1 MNPETLNGTV
11 LGTCTLQQM
20 VGRGGLGVV
29 FRAQQARSSQSVAL
43 KVLVPSAALSP
54 EQRTLF
60 LQRFR
65 RDMAVVSTL
74 EHAHILPVHE
84 YGDRD
89 GVTYLVMPYRSSGT
103 LQDVLAKA
111 GQLSWPD
118 LMHYLEQMASA
129 IDYAQEHGVTHRNLQ
144 PANVLLKTDGNL
156 LVTDFGLVTIMTEGL
171 VPQELLLGASGPCV
185 APDYIAPEQVMGET
199 VDGRADLY
207 SLAVILYQ
215 MVTGKTP
222 FQGTTTVYIAA
233 QHVQLPPPLPHVLR
247 PDLPLAAEQVMLRA
261 MAKKAS
267 ARYARAQDFA
277 GAFRAALA
285 TAGIA
290 LSAMHRV
297 VPVVPVVS
305 ANTEAT
311 PMEDM
316 NQPSTGAM
324 LLWSKRLR
332 SEQKTGA
339 LRSGNDL
346 MMTPGTPTR
355 SSLASATP
363 SELTGKLSSTPEM
376 ITTMTTGKQ
385 TMPEQVSSQAT
396 SGMATI
402 TNTTQAL
409 PEIQQLSSLPL
420 PASNTSTTDAQSAI
434 AATPGPLS
442 PFLPAGNTDAL
453 RITGEQRSTATT
465 IKLTD
470 AMKIVQ
476 LPVAGQPGKYMTGFL
491 PVIPSATSATAEKST
506 AHFMLPGNLL
516 TTLKSDP
523 KKRIK
528 IAGIVALV
536 AVIILSSSVALLIH
550 ARTRPPVQVNA
561 NRIVVTPNVQGTAS
575 AKATVTAQANIILT
589 DPLSENIHNWH
600 IATTGNKEYFFSGG
614 AYHIFDNENGQSAP
628 SILGGEN
635 IVGPMAYTLTMQEI
649 KGNDTSLNNSFGMI
663 FRLTTYKKG
672 SRAITTFY
680 TFEVVNM
687 KGGQYQFWKY
697 DASEAN
703 PWMPLW
709 KHAFGREFHWGHGPQ
724 SSNTFGV
731 FANGKSFSFTV
742 NDKVVGNSQ
751 DSSIASGAIGMLVNL
766 KGTEVAFSN
775 LLLTHH
781 QVV

>member
-29 FRAQQARSSQSVAL
+29 FRAHQAGSSQSVAL
-43 KVLVPSAALSP
+43 KVLLPSSALSP
-54 EQRTLF
+54 EQHTLF

-74 EHAHILPVHE
+74 EHANILPVLE
-84 YGDRD
+84 YGDRN
-89 GVTYLVMPYRSSGT
+89 GVKYLVMPYRSGGT

-118 LMHYLEQMASA
+118 LMRYLDQMAAA
-129 IDYAQEHGVTHRNLQ
+129 IDYAQERGVTHRNLQ
-144 PANVLLKTDGNL
+144 PANVLLTTDGTL
-156 LVTDFGLVTIMTEGL
+156 VVTDFALVTIMTEGL

-185 APDYIAPEQVMGET
+185 APDYIAPEQVMGEP

-207 SLAVILYQ
+207 SLAVILYR

-222 FQGTTTVYIAA
+222 FQGTTAVYIAA
-233 QHVQLPPPLPHVLR
+233 QHVQLPPPSPRALR
-247 PDLPLAAEQVMLRA
+247 PDLPLAAEQVLLRA
-261 MAKKAS
+261 MAKSAS
-267 ARYARAQDFA
+267 DRYAHAQDFA
-277 GAFRAALA
+277 GAFRAALT

-290 LSAMHRV
+290 LPAMQ
-297 VPVVPVVS
+297 PVAP
-305 ANTEAT
+305 ANGQAT
-311 PMEDM
+311 PVEDVS
-316 NQPSTGAM
+316 QPSTGAIP
-324 LLWSKRLR
+324 LWSKRLR

-346 MMTPGTPTR
+346 MMNPGAPTR
-355 SSLASATP
+355 SLLAPATP
-363 SELTGKLSSTPEM
+363 SGFTGKLSSTPEM
-376 ITTMTTGKQ
+376 ITTMPVGKHA
-385 TMPEQVSSQAT
+385 MPEQMSPRT
-396 SGMATI
+396 TPGMASI
-402 TNTTQAL
+402 TNTTRVL
-409 PEIQQLSSLPL
+409 PEVQQLP
-420 PASNTSTTDAQSAI
+420 TSTTDAQSAI
-434 AATPGPLS
+434 TATPGPLS
-442 PFLPAGNTDAL
+442 PFPPAGNTDAL

-476 LPVAGQPGKYMTGFL
+476 VPVAGQPGKYMTGFL
-491 PVIPSATSATAEKST
+491 PALPSATSAADEKST
-506 AHFMLPGNLL
+506 AHVTLPGNLL

-528 IAGIVALV
+528 FAGIVALV
-536 AVIILSSSVALLIH
+536 AMIIISSSVALFIH
-550 ARTRPPVQVNA
+550 ARSRPPVQVNA
-561 NRIVVTPNVQGTAS
+561 NRIIVTPNVLGTAS
-575 AKATVTAQANIILT
+575 AKATATVQANIILT

-600 IATTGNKEYFFSGG
+600 IATTGSKEYFFSGG
-614 AYHIFDNENGQSAP
+614 AYHIFDNETGQSAP

-672 SRAITTFY
+672 SRVITTFY

-697 DASEAN
+697 DGSEAN
-703 PWMPLW
+703 PWIPLW

-724 SSNTFGV
+724 SSNTFNV
-731 FANGKSFSFTV
+731 FANGKSFTFAM
-742 NDKVVGNSQ
+742 NGKVVGKSQ
-751 DSSIASGAIGMLVNL
+751 DGSIAGGAIGMLVNL

-781 QVV
+781 QVA

>member
-29 FRAQQARSSQSVAL
+29 FRAQQAHSSHSPQSVAL

-74 EHAHILPVHE
+74 AHAHILPVLE

-89 GVTYLVMPYRSSGT
+89 GVMYLVMPYRSGGT

-111 GQLSWPD
+111 GQLSWSD
-118 LMHYLEQMASA
+118 LMHYLDQMAAA
-129 IDYAQEHGVTHRNLQ
+129 IDYAQERGVTHRNLQ
-144 PANVLLKTDGNL
+144 PANVLLATDGTL
-156 LVTDFGLVTIMTEGL
+156 VVTDFALVTIMTEGL
-171 VPQELLLGASGPCV
+171 APQELLLGASGPCV
-185 APDYIAPEQVMGET
+185 APDYIAPEQVMGEP

-207 SLAVILYQ
+207 SLAVILYR

-222 FQGTTTVYIAA
+222 FQGTTAVYIAA
-233 QHVQLPPPLPHVLR
+233 QHVQLPPPSPRALR
-247 PDLPLAAEQVMLRA
+247 PDVPLAAEQVMLRA
-261 MAKKAS
+261 MAKQPS
-267 ARYARAQDFA
+267 DRYARAQDFA

-290 LSAMHRV
+290 LPAMQ
-297 VPVVPVVS
+297 PVIPVVS
-305 ANTEAT
+305 ANAEAT
-311 PMEDM
+311 SVEDV

-324 LLWSKRLR
+324 PLWSKRLR

-346 MMTPGTPTR
+346 LMTPSTPTR
-355 SSLASATP
+355 GLYASARP

-376 ITTMTTGKQ
+376 ITTMTTSKQ
-385 TMPEQVSSQAT
+385 AMPEQVSPQAT
-396 SGMATI
+396 AGMANL
-402 TNTTQAL
+402 TNTTRVL
-409 PEIQQLSSLPL
+409 PELQQLSSS
-420 PASNTSTTDAQSAI
+420 ASNTSTTDAQSAI

-442 PFLPAGNTDAL
+442 PFPPAGNTDAL

-491 PVIPSATSATAEKST
+491 PVIPSATSATTEKST
-506 AHFMLPGNLL
+506 AHLTLPGNLL
-516 TTLKSDP
+516 TTLKRDP

-528 IAGIVALV
+528 FAGIVALV
-536 AVIILSSSVALLIH
+536 AMIILSSSVALFIH
-550 ARTRPPVQVNA
+550 ARTSPPAQVKA
-561 NRIVVTPNVQGTAS
+561 HRIIVTPNALSTAY
-575 AKATVTAQANIILT
+575 AQDTATAQANIILT

-600 IATTGNKEYFFSGG
+600 VALTGNKEYFFSGG
-614 AYHIFDNENGQSAP
+614 AYHIFDNETGQSAP

-672 SRAITTFY
+672 NQAITTFY

-697 DASEAN
+697 DGSEAN
-703 PWMPLW
+703 PWIPLW
-709 KHAFGREFHWGHGPQ
+709 KHTFGSEFHWGHGPQ
-724 SSNTFGV
+724 SSNTFSV

>member
-65 RDMAVVSTL
+65 RDMAIVSTL
-74 EHAHILPVHE
+74 AHAHILPVLG

-89 GVTYLVMPYRSSGT
+89 GVTYLVMPYCSGGT

-118 LMHYLEQMASA
+118 LMRYLDQMAVA
-129 IDYAQEHGVTHRNLQ
+129 IDYAQERGVTHRNLQ
-144 PANVLLKTDGNL
+144 PANVLLATDGTL
-156 LVTDFGLVTIMTEGL
+156 VVTDFALVTIMTEGL

-185 APDYIAPEQVMGET
+185 APDYIAPEQVMGEP

-233 QHVQLPPPLPHVLR
+233 QHVQLPPPSPRALR
-247 PDLPLAAEQVMLRA
+247 PDVPLAAEQVMLRA
-261 MAKKAS
+261 MAKQPS
-267 ARYARAQDFA
+267 DRYTRAQDFA

-290 LSAMHRV
+290 LPAMQ
-297 VPVVPVVS
+297 PVVPVVS
-305 ANTEAT
+305 ANAEAT
-311 PMEDM
+311 SVEDV

-324 LLWSKRLR
+324 PLWSKRLR

-346 MMTPGTPTR
+346 LMTPGTPTR
-355 SSLASATP
+355 GLYASAKP
-363 SELTGKLSSTPEM
+363 SEVTGELSSTPEM
-376 ITTMTTGKQ
+376 ITTMTAGKQ
-385 TMPEQVSSQAT
+385 TMPELVSSQAT

-402 TNTTQAL
+402 TNTTRVL
-409 PEIQQLSSLPL
+409 PEIQQLT
-420 PASNTSTTDAQSAI
+420 TSTTDAQSAI

-442 PFLPAGNTDAL
+442 PFPPAGNTDAL

-506 AHFMLPGNLL
+506 THFMLPGNLL
-516 TTLKSDP
+516 TTLKRDP

-528 IAGIVALV
+528 FAGIVALV
-536 AVIILSSSVALLIH
+536 AVIILSSSVALFIH
-550 ARTRPPVQVNA
+550 ARTRPPTQA
-561 NRIVVTPNVQGTAS
+561 DAHHIIVTPNALGTAS

-614 AYHIFDNENGQSAP
+614 AYHIFDNANGQSAP

-703 PWMPLW
+703 PWIPLW

-724 SSNTFGV
+724 SSNTFSV

-781 QVV
+781 QIV

>member
-29 FRAQQARSSQSVAL
+29 FRAQQTPSSQSVAL
-43 KVLVPSAALSP
+43 KVLLPSAALSP

-65 RDMAVVSTL
+65 RDMAVVTTL
-74 EHAHILPVHE
+74 AHAHILPVLE
-84 YGDRD
+84 YGDHD
-89 GVTYLVMPYRSSGT
+89 GVKYLVMPYRSGGT

-118 LMHYLEQMASA
+118 LMRHLDQMAAA
-129 IDYAQEHGVTHRNLQ
+129 IDYAQERGVTHRNLQ
-144 PANVLLKTDGNL
+144 PANVLLATDGTL
-156 LVTDFGLVTIMTEGL
+156 AVTDFALVTIMTEGL
-171 VPQELLLGASGPCV
+171 VPQELLLGTNGPCV
-185 APDYIAPEQVMGET
+185 APDYVAPEQVMGES

-222 FQGTTTVYIAA
+222 FQGTTAVYIAA
-233 QHVQLPPPLPHVLR
+233 QHVQLPPPSPRALR
-247 PDLPLAAEQVMLRA
+247 PDVPLAAEQVMLKA
-261 MAKKAS
+261 MAKQPAD
-267 ARYARAQDFA
+267 RYTRAQDFA
-277 GAFRAALA
+277 GAFRAAL
-285 TAGIA
+285 TSAGIA
-290 LSAMHRV
+290 LPAMQ
-297 VPVVPVVS
+297 PVVPVIS
-305 ANTEAT
+305 ANAEAT
-311 PMEDM
+311 SVEDV
-316 NQPSTGAM
+316 NSPSTGAM
-324 LLWSKRLR
+324 PLWSKRLR

-339 LRSGNDL
+339 LRSDNDL
-346 MMTPGTPTR
+346 LKTPGTPTR
-355 SSLASATP
+355 GLYASAKP
-363 SELTGKLSSTPEM
+363 SALTGKLFSTPEM
-376 ITTMTTGKQ
+376 ITTMTAGKQ
-385 TMPEQVSSQAT
+385 TMPDQVSSQTTQTAQAT
-396 SGMATI
+396 AGMANL
-402 TNTTQAL
+402 TNTTRVL
-409 PEIQQLSSLPL
+409 PEIQQLS
-420 PASNTSTTDAQSAI
+420 TSTTDEQPAL

-442 PFLPAGNTDAL
+442 PFPPAGNTDAL
-453 RITGEQRSTATT
+453 RIPGEQRSTATT

-491 PVIPSATSATAEKST
+491 PVIPSDPSATSATNEKST
-506 AHFMLPGNLL
+506 TRLMLPGNLL
-516 TTLKSDP
+516 TTLKHDP

-528 IAGIVALV
+528 FAGIVALI
-536 AVIILSSSVALLIH
+536 AIIILSSSVALFIH
-550 ARTRPPVQVNA
+550 ARTSPPAQVKA
-561 NRIVVTPNVQGTAS
+561 HHIIVTPNVQATTS
-575 AKATVTAQANIILT
+575 AKATVTAQANIILA

-614 AYHIFDNENGQSAP
+614 AYHIVDNETGQSAP

-703 PWMPLW
+703 PWIPLW

-724 SSNTFGV
+724 SSNTFSV
-731 FANGKSFSFTV
+731 FANGKSFSFMV
-742 NDKVVGNSQ
+742 NDKVVGKQQ

-781 QVV
+781 

>member
-1 MNPETLNGTV
+1 MNPEALLGTV

-20 VGRGGLGVV
+20 VGRGGSGAV
-29 FRAQQARSSQSVAL
+29 FRAQQTRSSQSVAL
-43 KVLVPSAALSP
+43 KVLLPSVALSP

-74 EHAHILPVHE
+74 EHAHILPVLE
-84 YGDRD
+84 YGDGD
-89 GVTYLVMPYRSSGT
+89 GVKYLVMPYRSGGT
-103 LQDVLAKA
+103 LQDILAKV

-118 LMHYLEQMASA
+118 LMRYLDQMAAA

-144 PANVLLKTDGNL
+144 PANVLLATDGTL
-156 LVTDFGLVTIMTEGL
+156 VVTDFGLVTIMAEGL
-171 VPQELLLGASGPCV
+171 VPQELLLGANGPCV
-185 APDYIAPEQVMGET
+185 APNYIAPEQVMGEP

-222 FQGTTTVYIAA
+222 FQGTTAVYIAA
-233 QHVQLPPPLPHVLR
+233 QHVQLPPPSPRALR
-247 PDLPLAAEQVMLRA
+247 ADLPLAAEHVMLRA

-267 ARYARAQDFA
+267 DRYAHAQDFA
-277 GAFRAALA
+277 GVFRAALA

-290 LSAMHRV
+290 LPATQ
-297 VPVVPVVS
+297 PVVPVVS
-305 ANTEAT
+305 ANVAGT
-311 PMEDM
+311 PVGDVNE
-316 NQPSTGAM
+316 PATGAFP
-324 LLWSKRLR
+324 LWSKRLH

-346 MMTPGTPTR
+346 MTTTGTPTR
-355 SSLASATP
+355 GLFASATP
-363 SELTGKLSSTPEM
+363 LELTGKLSSRLEM
-376 ITTMTTGKQ
+376 LTTMTAGKQ
-385 TMPEQVSSQAT
+385 TMPEQVSSQTT
-396 SGMATI
+396 SGMANI
-402 TNTTQAL
+402 TNITRAL
-409 PEIQQLSSLPL
+409 PEMQQLSQLPF

-434 AATPGPLS
+434 AATSDPLS
-442 PFLPAGNTDAL
+442 PFPPAGNTDAL
-453 RITGEQRSTATT
+453 RITDEQRSAATT

-491 PVIPSATSATAEKST
+491 PAIPSAAAATAEKST
-506 AHFMLPGNLL
+506 PHFTLPGNLL
-516 TTLKSDP
+516 TALKSDP

-536 AVIILSSSVALLIH
+536 ALIILSSSVALFIH
-550 ARTRPPVQVNA
+550 ARTSPPVQVKA
-561 NRIVVTPNVQGTAS
+561 HSIIVTPNVLGTAS

-600 IATTGNKEYFFSGG
+600 IALTGTKEYFFTGG
-614 AYHIFDNENGQSAP
+614 AYHIFDNETGQSAP

-649 KGNDTSLNNSFGMI
+649 KGNDASLNNSFGMI
-663 FRLTTYKKG
+663 FRLTTSTKG
-672 SRAITTFY
+672 NRTITTFY

-697 DASEAN
+697 DSSKAN
-703 PWMPLW
+703 PWIPLW

-724 SSNTFGV
+724 SSNTLRV

-742 NDKVVGNSQ
+742 NDKVVGNQQ
-751 DSSIASGAIGMLVNL
+751 DGSIASGAIGMLVNL

-775 LLLTHH
+775 LLLTH
-781 QVV
+781 Q